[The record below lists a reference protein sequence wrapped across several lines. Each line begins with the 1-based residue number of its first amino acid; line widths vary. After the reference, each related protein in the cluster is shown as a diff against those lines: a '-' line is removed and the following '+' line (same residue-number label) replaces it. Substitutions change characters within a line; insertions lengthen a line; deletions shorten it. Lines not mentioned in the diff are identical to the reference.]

1 MDVQTIEIAQINKEA
16 HGDNRIECQYVF
28 DVHREVRSLAEIEQI
43 LVESWRDADLKDV
56 GLAIVREL

>member
-16 HGDNRIECQYVF
+16 HGDNRIECQDVF